1 MPSARFCTF
10 NLPFVANQ
18 SHEIIKFVYEAYID
32 DLTTIMGR
40 IYENSYKL
48 FLNEIHGY
56 SISLLKTAE
65 ETNSQQLKSKF
76 KELKTYLPNFGIDID
91 TIMHQKYDQ
100 ISSEN
105 NLNISFNGEV
115 KDESFFT
122 KINNDLRSVRTIT
135 DFDRSILE
143 DLQDLITNLP
153 KTDTNA
159 AISGH
164 IDVGSFR

>member
-1 MPSARFCTF
+1 MKFVVNTPPPDLDSSTKINNGEKVTNIISKFEDLYYIALYSYVLDCQARGFVRSIF
-10 NLPFVANQ
+10 LVVANQ

-91 TIMHQKYDQ
+91 TIMHQNTTKYPQKTTQ
-100 ISSEN
+100 I
-105 NLNISFNGEV
+105 
-115 KDESFFT
+115 
-122 KINNDLRSVRTIT
+122 
-135 DFDRSILE
+135 
-143 DLQDLITNLP
+143 
-153 KTDTNA
+153 
-159 AISGH
+159 
-164 IDVGSFR
+164 